1 MHPDQQ
7 REHQGETLWPVNGY
21 KSLALFLLEGRK
33 KPTAG
38 ILSAT
43 EGKIF
48 KPLFIL
54 HLKRIHPENCPA
66 VKMLLRDFGKMYTK
80 ESLS

>member
-1 MHPDQQ
+1 MW
-7 REHQGETLWPVNGY
+7 TVNGY
-21 KSLALFLLEGRK
+21 KSLTLSELEGRK
-33 KPTAG
+33 KQTAG
-38 ILSAT
+38 ILSPT

-54 HLKRIHPENCPA
+54 HLKRIHPENCQA

-80 ESLS
+80 ESY